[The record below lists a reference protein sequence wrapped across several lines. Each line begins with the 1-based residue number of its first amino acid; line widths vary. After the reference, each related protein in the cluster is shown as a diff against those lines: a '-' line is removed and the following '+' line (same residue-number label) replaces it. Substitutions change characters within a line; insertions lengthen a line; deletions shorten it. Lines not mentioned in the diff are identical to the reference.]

1 MRRPEGR
8 QHALTLRILRVEGRA
23 WFGLEGVGRGVEVG
37 EEEVTLFRRRGV
49 FVLAI
54 EQSVGKTT
62 ADSVRTIWS
71 AGDEGKMDFRG
82 LREGDIAPFYHV
94 QKNLLLS

>member
-1 MRRPEGR
+1 M
-8 QHALTLRILRVEGRA
+8 HALTLRILRVEGRA

-71 AGDEGKMDFRG
+71 AGATRVKWISEDSGKAT
-82 LREGDIAPFYHV
+82 LPPF
-94 QKNLLLS
+94 LSCLKIYFCHEIK